1 MNIKASNIWLCLSS
15 RIHETCEPTS
25 KPLTKDVFQSI
36 FESERKIFKTP
47 PSFSE
52 SRQLRDSRE
61 LAQVWTRGGKK
72 GTSSL
77 RAPDPC
83 ERGDNVLPNFRKGG
97 KLVCFM
103 FASCAPST
111 LAERS
116 VPLLEGNVASWWSMS
131 NFGDVDRSSDKRV
144 AAQLHKES
152 NSKIKR

>member
-1 MNIKASNIWLCLSS
+1 VLK
-15 RIHETCEPTS
+15 
-25 KPLTKDVFQSI
+25 
-36 FESERKIFKTP
+36 
-47 PSFSE
+47 
-52 SRQLRDSRE
+52 LR
-61 LAQVWTRGGKK
+61 GKK
-72 GTSSL
+72 GTSSP

-83 ERGDNVLPNFRKGG
+83 ECGDIVLPNLRKRG

-103 FASCAPST
+103 IAFGAPST

-131 NFGDVDRSSDKRV
+131 NFGDVDRSPDKRV